1 MPRPTKS
8 DSCRR
13 TRCCKPRS
21 SCGRHIRL
29 KVIAD
34 LSFNGS
40 RAFGLGV
47 AGSSNSSSS
56 SSSSSLSWVRG
67 IQKGRSIYGHIR
79 DAR

>member
-1 MPRPTKS
+1 MKS

-13 TRCCKPRS
+13 TRCCRPRS
-21 SCGRHIRL
+21 SCGRHTRL

-40 RAFGLGV
+40 RALGLGV
-47 AGSSNSSSS
+47 AGSSSSSS

-67 IQKGRSIYGHIR
+67 IQKGSSIYGHIR